1 MPAHHGSEAV
11 APGEADAVHVRDA
24 CEERRVMHQ
33 HESRHVA
40 FFGQGGVEPGQPLS
54 AKLAAALTRNNGI
67 EADESQRSTLDNV
80 LQEAVR
86 RR

>member
-1 MPAHHGSEAV
+1 MHVAAQDRLHLGVPAHHGSEAI

-40 FFGQGGVEPGQPLS
+40 LFGQGGVEPGQPLS
-54 AKLAAALTRNNGI
+54 AQLPPP
-67 EADESQRSTLDNV
+67 
-80 LQEAVR
+80 
-86 RR
+86 